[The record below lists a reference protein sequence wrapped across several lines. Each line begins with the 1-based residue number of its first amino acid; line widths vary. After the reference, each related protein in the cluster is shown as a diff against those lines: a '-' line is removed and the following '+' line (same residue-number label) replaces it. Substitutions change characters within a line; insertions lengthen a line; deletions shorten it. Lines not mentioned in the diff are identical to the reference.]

1 MPAAVPASRSR
12 CLSPITKLRS
22 VSTGQCFIA
31 FDPAGYAG
39 ERFFA
44 QVEALVASIRA
55 QDGARVPG
63 DRRKANRV
71 KTERDGVV
79 VNPAQQASL
88 GLA

>member
-1 MPAAVPASRSR
+1 MRVAFNLCSMIVP
-12 CLSPITKLRS
+12 PT
-22 VSTGQCFIA
+22 
-31 FDPAGYAG
+31 
-39 ERFFA
+39 

-71 KTERDGVV
+71 QTERDGVV